1 MYKHCRSVPL
11 NLTNNYF
18 HSKVRIKLQ
27 PFLMRFNS
35 NSGKRVIL
43 NLVVA
48 MLVKKYSEKFLKRLD
63 ALLA

>member
-1 MYKHCRSVPL
+1 M
-11 NLTNNYF
+11 TNNYF
-18 HSKVRIKLQ
+18 HSKVRIKLL

-35 NSGKRVIL
+35 NSGKKVIL

-48 MLVKKYSEKFLKRLD
+48 MLVKKFSEKFLKRLD